1 MRQVMTT
8 NNASHEEHHDT
19 YSKTLFGFWLYIL
32 TDCVLFSVLFAAY
45 AVLHNAT
52 FGGPSGQELFHP
64 PFTLWETMILLV
76 SSFTCGLSSV
86 VPFAKNKHRM
96 LACLVITVLLGMSFL
111 AMELTEFT
119 HLVQSGNSW
128 ERNAFL
134 TSFFTL
140 VGTHGC
146 HITFG
151 IIWMTVMIVQVAYRG
166 LTPII
171 LRRLACLRLFWHFL
185 DVVWI
190 FIFTF
195 VYMLEAK

>member
-1 MRQVMTT
+1 MAQVIT
-8 NNASHEEHHDT
+8 HESEHHDT

-52 FGGPSGQELFHP
+52 FGGPSGNVLFNP
-64 PFTLWETMILLV
+64 SFTLWETMILLV

-86 VPFAKNKHRM
+86 VPFAKNKKRVV
-96 LACLVITVLLGMSFL
+96 ACLVITVLLGISFL
-111 AMELTEFT
+111 CMELTEFT
-119 HLVQSGNSW
+119 HLVRSGNSW
-128 ERNAFL
+128 ERSAFL
-134 TSFFTL
+134 TSFFTV

-146 HITFG
+146 HITCG
-151 IIWMTVMIVQVAYRG
+151 ILWMIVMIVQVSARG

-190 FIFTF
+190 FIFTL
-195 VYMLEAK
+195 VYMMEIK